1 MLGRKHKDL
10 AGRLAGFDAFAGC
23 ENDDLVALAEAGRVT
38 SMPAHW
44 TFVHE
49 GTPADAV
56 YVLLQGSARVLIGG
70 QERAVLEPGAVI
82 GEMALLGHSLRSA
95 SLVSAEPVEALRVE
109 YHALADLL
117 ARRKRLQASVGAVY
131 EAHRAPTTE

>member
-1 MLGRKHKDL
+1 MLGREHKEL
-10 AGRLAGFDAFAGC
+10 AARLAGFEAFSDC
-23 ENDDLVALAEAGRVT
+23 EQADLVALAKVGRVT
-38 SMPAHW
+38 TMPAQW

-56 YVLLQGSARVLIGG
+56 YVLLAGSARVLTGG
-70 QERAVLEPGAVI
+70 QERAVLQPGAVI

-109 YHALADLL
+109 YDALATLL
-117 ARRKRLQASVGAVY
+117 EERPRLQQSVGAVY
-131 EAHRAPTTE
+131 EQHRAQD